1 VCIQTLPSEYML
13 KKLNRKSQLAIEYAY
28 QLRDHSPDVWVFWV
42 HASSAARFEESYRR
56 IAERAKITGWDRPD
70 SDIIPVV
77 NNWLCDEANGRW
89 LMIVDNADDATIFSG
104 QLSSKNINDEDSTAA
119 RAKSFSQFIPQSQQ
133 GSILI
138 TSRSQEV
145 AFQITGDTRDI
156 ISVGPM
162 DEDHALKLLRKKLQ
176 TNFDEDDSKT
186 LLQVLDYMPL
196 AITQAAAFISQRT
209 PRVTVSKYLQDLKKS
224 DTERVRLL
232 NKNIVDTRRDGNSS
246 NSIIVT
252 WQVSFENICKE
263 RPSAARLLSL
273 MSLFDRQGIPKSLLE
288 HCYQESDDS
297 DEVVEDFDED
307 VYALCSYYLI
317 GTNIDGTEFEMHR
330 LVQFSTKTWLEIRGE
345 LEKWKERF
353 IKVMDE
359 KFPVGR
365 YENWTIC
372 RKLFPH
378 AEIALECR
386 PVNEKFQTQWASIVF
401 KAGWYADE
409 VGNYNTAEKMKIQAV
424 NAYEALGLD
433 DTMILASKNNLAE
446 TYRKQGRWKEAEEL
460 EVQVMETSLRVL
472 GEEHP
477 DTLTSMNNLAFT
489 LKGRGQNAEAIE
501 LIEKCVQLQT
511 LVLGA
516 EHPYTLS
523 SSAALIGWQTERL
536 EIDASAAKVPGNNN
550 MVSQKD

>member
-1 VCIQTLPSEYML
+1 ML
-13 KKLNRKSQLAIEYAY
+13 TTLNRKSQLAIEYAY
-28 QLRDHSPDVWVFWV
+28 QLRDHSPDLWVFWV
-42 HASSAARFEESYRR
+42 HASSPARFEEGYRR
-56 IAERAKITGWDRPD
+56 IAERAKIPGWDRPD
-70 SDIIPVV
+70 CDIMPVV
-77 NNWLCDEANGRW
+77 HNWLCNEANGRW
-89 LMIVDNADDATIFSG
+89 LMIVDNADDATIFSA
-104 QLSSKNINDEDSTAA
+104 QLSSKNIDDEDGTAT
-119 RAKSFSQFIPQSQQ
+119 RAKSFSQFLPQSQH

-138 TSRSQEV
+138 TSRSREV

-156 ISVGPM
+156 IPVSPM
-162 DEDHALKLLRKKLQ
+162 DEDHALKLLQKKLQ
-176 TNFDEDDSKT
+176 TNFFDEDDGKT

-196 AITQAAAFISQRT
+196 AITQAAAFISQRA
-209 PRVTVSKYLQDLKKS
+209 PHVTVSKYLHDLKKS
-224 DTERVRLL
+224 DTERARLL
-232 NKNIVDTRRDGNSS
+232 NKNIIDTRRDGKSS
-246 NSIIVT
+246 NSIIST
-252 WQVSFENICKE
+252 WHISFENICKE

-288 HCYQESDDS
+288 RCYQDS
-297 DEVVEDFDED
+297 DEAVDFNED
-307 VYALCSYYLI
+307 VYTLCSYYLI

-359 KFPVGR
+359 EFPVGR

-386 PVNEKFQTQWASIVF
+386 PANEKFQKQWASIIY

-409 VGNYNTAEKMKIQAV
+409 VGNYNTAEKMKIQSV
-424 NAYEALGLD
+424 NAYEALGSD
-433 DTMILASKNNLAE
+433 DTMTLASKNNLAE

-460 EVQVMETSLRVL
+460 FVQVMETSLRVL

-477 DTLTSMNNLAFT
+477 DTLNSMANLAFT
-489 LKGRGQNAEAIE
+489 WKGQGRDAEAIKLME
-501 LIEKCVQLQT
+501 ECVQLQT

-516 EHPYTLS
+516 GHPRTLS
-523 SSAALIGWQTERL
+523 SFAALIGWQTERL
-536 EIDASAAKVPGNNN
+536 EIDASASEVPGNNN
-550 MVSQKD
+550 IFSQTD

>member
-1 VCIQTLPSEYML
+1 LCTAIYYTISTLNVPSQLLDWPLLALAVSGVYTNVIL
-13 KKLNRKSQLAIEYAY
+13 GIHAKTLNRKSQLAIEYAY
-28 QLRDHSPDVWVFWV
+28 QLQNHSPDVWVFWV
-42 HASSAARFEESYRR
+42 HASSAARFKEGYRR
-56 IAERAKITGWDRPD
+56 IAERAKIPGWDRPD

-77 NNWLCDEANGRW
+77 HNWLCDEANGRW

-119 RAKSFSQFIPQSQQ
+119 RTKSFSQFLPQSQQ

-138 TSRSQEV
+138 TSRSREV

-156 ISVGPM
+156 IPVCPM

-176 TNFDEDDSKT
+176 TNFDEDDGKT

-209 PRVTVSKYLQDLKKS
+209 PRVTVSKYLHDLKKS
-224 DTERVRLL
+224 DTERLWLL
-232 NKNIVDTRRDGNSS
+232 NKNIIDTRRDGNSS
-246 NSIIVT
+246 NSIIAT
-252 WQVSFENICKE
+252 WQISFENICKE

-288 HCYQESDDS
+288 HRYQESDDS
-297 DEVVEDFDED
+297 DEAVEDFDED
-307 VYALCSYYLI
+307 VYTLCNYYLI
-317 GTNIDGTEFEMHR
+317 GTNIDSTEFEMHR

-386 PVNEKFQTQWASIVF
+386 PANGKFQTQWASIVF
-401 KAGWYADE
+401 KAGWFADE

-433 DTMILASKNNLAE
+433 DTMTLTSKNNLAE

-460 EVQVMETSLRVL
+460 DVQVMEMRKRVL
-472 GEEHP
+472 SAEHL
-477 DTLTSMNNLAFT
+477 DTLTNMANLASTFWNQ
-489 LKGRGQNAEAIE
+489 G
-501 LIEKCVQLQT
+501 
-511 LVLGA
+511 
-516 EHPYTLS
+516 
-523 SSAALIGWQTERL
+523 
-536 EIDASAAKVPGNNN
+536 
-550 MVSQKD
+550 